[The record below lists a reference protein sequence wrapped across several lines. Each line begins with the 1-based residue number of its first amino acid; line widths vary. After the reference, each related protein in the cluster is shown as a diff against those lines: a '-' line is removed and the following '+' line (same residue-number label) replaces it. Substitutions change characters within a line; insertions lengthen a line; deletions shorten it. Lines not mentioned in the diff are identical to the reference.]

1 MNLEDDLREFVE
13 LLNAL
18 NVHYVVVGGFAVAH
32 HGHPR
37 YTGDLDLFIERTPEN
52 AERLVHVMESFGFAD
67 LNLSA
72 DDFLQEDL
80 VIQLGVPPN
89 RIDLLT
95 FLSGVDFEETWATRE
110 QADIGGVSV
119 PIISK
124 ELLKRNKTATGRSQD
139 LADLEHLDNL

>member
-18 NVHYVVVGGFAVAH
+18 NVHYVVVGAFAVAH
-32 HGHPR
+32 YGHPR
-37 YTGDLDLFIERTPEN
+37 YTGDLDLFIERTREN
-52 AERLVHVMESFGFAD
+52 AERLVQVMEGFGFAD

-110 QADIGGVSV
+110 QADMGGVSV
-119 PIISK
+119 PVISK
-124 ELLKRNKTATGRSQD
+124 ELLKRNKRATGRSQD
-139 LADLEHLDNL
+139 LADLERLGNI

>member
-18 NVHYVVVGGFAVAH
+18 NVHYVVVGAFSVAH
-32 HGHPR
+32 YGHPR
-37 YTGDLDLFIERTPEN
+37 YTGDLDLFIERSLEN
-52 AERLVHVMESFGFAD
+52 AERLVQVIQNFGFAE
-67 LNLSA
+67 LNLST
-72 DDFLQEDL
+72 DDFLQENL

-110 QADIGGVSV
+110 QAEFGGVTV
-119 PIISK
+119 QVISK

-139 LADLEHLDNL
+139 LVDVERLG

>member
-1 MNLEDDLREFVE
+1 MNLEKDLREFVE

-32 HGHPR
+32 YGHPR
-37 YTGDLDLFIERTPEN
+37 YTGDLDLFIERTRDN
-52 AERLVHVMESFGFAD
+52 AERLVQVMESFGFAD

-95 FLSGVDFEETWATRE
+95 FLSGVDFEETWTTRE
-110 QADIGGVSV
+110 HADMGGVSV
-119 PIISK
+119 PVISK

-139 LADLEHLDNL
+139 LADLEHLGNI

>member
-32 HGHPR
+32 YGHPR
-37 YTGDLDLFIERTPEN
+37 YTGDLDLFVERSLEN
-52 AERLVHVMESFGFAD
+52 VERLVQVIERFGFAD
-67 LNLSA
+67 LNLSV
-72 DDFLQEDL
+72 DDFLQDDL

-95 FLSGVDFEETWATRE
+95 VLSGVDFDETWATHE
-110 QADIGGVSV
+110 QANFGGVSV
-119 PIISK
+119 SIISK
-124 ELLKRNKTATGRSQD
+124 ELLIRNKIATGRSQD
-139 LADLEHLDNL
+139 LADLEHLG

>member
-37 YTGDLDLFIERTPEN
+37 YTGDLDLFIERSPEN
-52 AERLVHVMESFGFAD
+52 AERLVQVIEGFGFAD
-67 LNLSA
+67 LDLTA

-95 FLSGVDFEETWATRE
+95 DLSGVSFEETWATRE
-110 QADIGGVSV
+110 QVHMGGVSV
-119 PIISK
+119 PVISK

-139 LADLEHLDNL
+139 LADLERLGNI